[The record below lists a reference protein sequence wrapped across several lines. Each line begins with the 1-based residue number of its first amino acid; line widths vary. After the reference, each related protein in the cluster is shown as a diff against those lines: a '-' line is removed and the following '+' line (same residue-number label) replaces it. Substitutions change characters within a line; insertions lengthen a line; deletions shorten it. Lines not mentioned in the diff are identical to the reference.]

1 MAERGAAGTSMR
13 QLASACGVQVAALYH
28 YFDSKEALLAAVIA
42 ERNYG
47 SRLSDPLPL
56 DRDAPAAERL
66 AGVFVAIWDG
76 AIEEEAVWRL
86 LLGEGIRSEPAA
98 MPVGQDLLAAV
109 RPGVAAYLSDW
120 VPELA
125 DHGLA
130 ADLLLGQL
138 FLGFIRHMFD
148 PDLAPA
154 TIAADASATLVA
166 ALIS

>member
-56 DRDAPAAERL
+56 DRSAPPAERL
-66 AGVFVAIWDG
+66 AGVMVAIWDG

-98 MPVGQDLLAAV
+98 MPVGQELLAAV
-109 RPGVAAYLSDW
+109 RPGVAAYLRDW

-148 PDLAPA
+148 PDLPTS

-166 ALIS
+166 ALS